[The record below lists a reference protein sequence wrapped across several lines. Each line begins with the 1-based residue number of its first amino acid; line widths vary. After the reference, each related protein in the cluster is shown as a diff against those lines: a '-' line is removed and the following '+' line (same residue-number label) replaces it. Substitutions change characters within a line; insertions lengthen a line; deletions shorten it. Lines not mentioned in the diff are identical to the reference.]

1 MEKWACILLVEEVQI
16 MFKNTD
22 KSKTFI
28 DKIFLN
34 PTEERMSQQNQRIG
48 AFSDFPAAYCLPSF
62 LTPRP
67 PHRPSLLLTR
77 HKCPVLSITRV
88 PPSEQAQTQTWGSED
103 I

>member
-34 PTEERMSQQNQRIG
+34 PTEERMS
-48 AFSDFPAAYCLPSF
+48 L
-62 LTPRP
+62 
-67 PHRPSLLLTR
+67 
-77 HKCPVLSITRV
+77 
-88 PPSEQAQTQTWGSED
+88 
-103 I
+103 